1 MTLRNI
7 FLIVAGAALLALTS
21 CRSSRS
27 VSKDAPVQPRSTA
40 ADYTKTV
47 TANAQQASALTAR
60 IKVRLEAGGKSL
72 SCNGSLRMKRGEVV
86 QFGELGNFQLLLS
99 SSGSLTTEAFSAAQL
114 RKPRLCFRPGALL
127 RNLTQTVKGERIT
140 FEPGEGEDET
150 GGSGEEEE
158 RPGGL

>member
-1 MTLRNI
+1 MAVKYHLVLRKNLSREVEPGQEQLYYAQTRATRTCT
-7 FLIVAGAALLALTS
+7 FEELCDLIAES
-21 CRSSRS
+21 
-27 VSKDAPVQPRSTA
+27 STA
-40 ADYTKTV
+40 SSGDVKLVIDRLTKFL
-47 TANAQQASALTAR
+47 A
-60 IKVRLEAGGKSL
+60 KSL
-72 SCNGSLRMKRGEVV
+72 EPGEVV

-140 FEPGEGEDET
+140 FEPVEGEDET
-150 GGSGEEEE
+150 GGSGEDEE

>member
-1 MTLRNI
+1 MRTFIQLYYAQTRATRTCT
-7 FLIVAGAALLALTS
+7 FEELCDLIAES
-21 CRSSRS
+21 
-27 VSKDAPVQPRSTA
+27 STA
-40 ADYTKTV
+40 SSGDVKLVIDRLTKFL
-47 TANAQQASALTAR
+47 A
-60 IKVRLEAGGKSL
+60 KSL
-72 SCNGSLRMKRGEVV
+72 ERGEVV

-140 FEPGEGEDET
+140 FEPVEGEDET

>member
-1 MTLRNI
+1 MSREVEPGQEQLYYAQTRATRTCTFEELCD
-7 FLIVAGAALLALTS
+7 LIAES
-21 CRSSRS
+21 
-27 VSKDAPVQPRSTA
+27 STA
-40 ADYTKTV
+40 SSGDVKLVIDRLTKFL
-47 TANAQQASALTAR
+47 A
-60 IKVRLEAGGKSL
+60 KSL
-72 SCNGSLRMKRGEVV
+72 ERGEVV

-140 FEPGEGEDET
+140 FEPVEGEDET

>member
-1 MTLRNI
+1 MEPGQEQLYYAQTRATRTCTFEELCD
-7 FLIVAGAALLALTS
+7 LIAES
-21 CRSSRS
+21 
-27 VSKDAPVQPRSTA
+27 STA
-40 ADYTKTV
+40 SSGDVKLVIDRLTKFL
-47 TANAQQASALTAR
+47 A
-60 IKVRLEAGGKSL
+60 KSL
-72 SCNGSLRMKRGEVV
+72 ERGEVV

-140 FEPGEGEDET
+140 FEPVEGEDET